1 MRWTMTRS
9 MTRWTLAGY
18 MTLAALGAAAVLGVG
33 SNAAQAAP
41 SVSPFAGSWSGTFSV
56 TDSHDPD
63 FYRAGTFEWTV
74 SDAGRIT
81 GTYFRTTGSVGGPF
95 WFSGNVR
102 DDGDLVVVMHNEGG
116 GVPHAGAAQVD
127 GDELV
132 ASATDTFS
140 PRAHTWSLVAT
151 RESD

>member
-1 MRWTMTRS
+1 M
-9 MTRWTLAGY
+9 A
-18 MTLAALGAAAVLGVG
+18 LAALGAAAVFDVG
-33 SNAAQAAP
+33 SKAAEAAP

-56 TDSHDPD
+56 ADAQDPD
-63 FYRAGTFEWTV
+63 FHRAGTFDWTI

-81 GTYFRTTGSVGGPF
+81 GTYFRTTGDAGGPF
-95 WFSGNVR
+95 WFSGSVR

-116 GVPHAGAAQVD
+116 GVPHEGAAEID

-140 PRAHTWSLVAT
+140 PRAHTWSLVAN